1 MQGSRMVVS
10 LALGA
15 TLALTAGC
23 GHAKPR
29 HVPDVRG
36 ERLDYAEAKL
46 ETQGLSYEIHGGG
59 KLGVIDDSNWWVC
72 SQNPQPGRWASKVDL
87 AVAES
92 CQTQTSEAIPN
103 VVGRNLHD
111 AREALEA
118 KDIELDVETSGEY
131 YGYDEED
138 ETIVIE
144 RNWEVC
150 EQISSNSASGR
161 SVELIVDHDC

>member
-1 MQGSRMVVS
+1 LIIS

-15 TLALTAGC
+15 TLALTTGC

-36 ERLDYAEAKL
+36 QRLDNAEATL
-46 ETQGLSYEIHGGG
+46 EAQGLSYEIHGGG

-72 SQNPQPGRWASKVDL
+72 SQNPQVGRWATKVDL

-92 CQTQTSEAIPN
+92 CSTQTPAAIPN
-103 VVGRNLHD
+103 VVGLNLHD

-118 KDIELDVETSGEY
+118 KDIEVDVETHDEY

-138 ETIVIE
+138 ETIIVE

-150 EQISSNSASGR
+150 KQISSNWASGR

>member
-1 MQGSRMVVS
+1 MHGSRLIIS
-10 LALGA
+10 LVLLA
-15 TLALTAGC
+15 TLALGAGC

-87 AVAES
+87 AVTES
-92 CQTQTSEAIPN
+92 CSTQAPKAIPN
-103 VVGRNLHD
+103 VVGFNLHD

-118 KDIELDVETSGEY
+118 KDIEVDVQTYDEY
-131 YGYDEED
+131 YGDGDAEA
-138 ETIVIE
+138 IVVE
-144 RNWEVC
+144 HNWQVC
-150 EQISSNSASGR
+150 EQNSSNWASGR